1 MSEPPRTNRAAR
13 IMLVDDDDP
22 LREVVRYALAR
33 EGFEVIEA
41 RDGEAAR
48 RLLDEAIPDVLV
60 LDVAMPRLD
69 GFSLCRELRARSD
82 VPVLFLS
89 ARSDEVDRVLG
100 LDLGGDDYVTKPFST
115 RELVSRVKALLRRR
129 LAPEP
134 AVLTWGRLR
143 LDIDEHRVFVDD
155 VEVVLTATELRLL
168 AALLRRP
175 HRALGREELADAAY
189 PDARNVSERTVDSH
203 IRRVRAKL
211 RPFGLDPFETVHG
224 VGFRLGAAS

>member
-1 MSEPPRTNRAAR
+1 MSQPAR
-13 IMLVDDDDP
+13 ILVVDDDDH

-33 EGFEVIEA
+33 EGYTVIEA

-48 RLLDEAIPDVLV
+48 RMLDSNPDLLV

-69 GFSLCRELRARSD
+69 GFSFCRELRQESD

-89 ARSDEVDRVLG
+89 ARNDEIDRVLG
-100 LDLGGDDYVTKPFST
+100 LDLGGDDYLGKPFST
-115 RELVSRVKALLRRR
+115 RELVSRVRALLRRR
-129 LAPEP
+129 KPAEGP
-134 AVLTWGRLR
+134 AVLVWGKLEV
-143 LDIDEHRVFVDD
+143 DVAEHRVRVDGEE
-155 VEVVLTATELRLL
+155 VELTATELRLL

-175 HRALGREELADAAY
+175 NRALGREELALAAY
-189 PDARNVSERTVDSH
+189 PDGRSVSERTIDSH

-224 VGFRLGAAS
+224 VGFRLGAIP

>member
-1 MSEPPRTNRAAR
+1 MSPPAR
-13 IMLVDDDDP
+13 VMIVDDDDH

-33 EGFEVIEA
+33 EGFLVVEA

-48 RLLDEAIPDVLV
+48 RLLEDTTPDVLV
-60 LDVAMPRLD
+60 LDVAMPKLD

-89 ARSDEVDRVLG
+89 ARNDEVDRVLG

-129 LAPEP
+129 AGTPEP
-134 AVLTWGRLR
+134 TVLTWGPLR
-143 LDIDEHRVFVDD
+143 IALDEHRVFVGDD
-155 VEVVLTATELRLL
+155 EVVLTATELRLL
-168 AALLRRP
+168 AALVRRP

-224 VGFRLGAAS
+224 VGFRLGAPP

>member
-1 MSEPPRTNRAAR
+1 MTTPAR
-13 IMLVDDDDP
+13 ILVVDDDDH

-33 EGFEVIEA
+33 EGYTVMEA

-48 RLLDEAIPDVLV
+48 RMLDSNPDLLV

-69 GFSLCRELRARSD
+69 GFSFCRELRQESD

-89 ARSDEVDRVLG
+89 ARNDEIDRVLG
-100 LDLGGDDYVTKPFST
+100 LDLGGDDYLGKPFST
-115 RELVSRVKALLRRR
+115 RELVSRVRALLRRR
-129 LAPEP
+129 KPAEGP
-134 AVLTWGRLR
+134 AVLVWGKLEV
-143 LDIDEHRVFVDD
+143 DVGEHRVRVDGED
-155 VEVVLTATELRLL
+155 VELTATELRLL

-175 HRALGREELADAAY
+175 NRALGREELALAAY
-189 PDARNVSERTVDSH
+189 PDGRSVSERTIDSH

-224 VGFRLGAAS
+224 VGFRLGAAP

>member
-1 MSEPPRTNRAAR
+1 MV
-13 IMLVDDDDP
+13 VDDDDR

-33 EGFEVIEA
+33 EGFTVIEA
-41 RDGEAAR
+41 RDGEQAR
-48 RLLDEAIPDVLV
+48 QLLEDSIPDVLV

-69 GFSLCRELRARSD
+69 GLALCRELRTRSD

-89 ARSDEVDRVLG
+89 ARGDELDRVLG
-100 LDLGGDDYVTKPFST
+100 LDIGGDDYVTKPFST

-129 LAPEP
+129 GGGASK
-134 AVLTWGRLR
+134 ATVLVWGKLR
-143 LDIDEHRVFVDD
+143 LLLDEHRVFVGDE
-155 VEVVLTATELRLL
+155 EVVLTATELRLL
-168 AALLRRP
+168 AALLERP

-189 PDARNVSERTVDSH
+189 PDARSVSDRTVDSH

-224 VGFRLGAAS
+224 VGFRLGVAP

>member
-1 MSEPPRTNRAAR
+1 MSQAPR
-13 IMLVDDDDP
+13 ILVVDDDDH

-33 EGFEVIEA
+33 EGFTIVEA

-48 RLLDEAIPDVLV
+48 KLFEEVEPQLLV

-69 GFSLCRELRARSD
+69 GFSLCRELRAKSD

-89 ARSDEVDRVLG
+89 ARNDELDRVLG
-100 LDLGGDDYVTKPFST
+100 LDLGGDDYLGKPFST

-129 LAPEP
+129 RPAEP
-134 AVLTWGRLR
+134 AAAALVWGTLR
-143 LDIDEHRVFVDD
+143 VDVAEHRVFVGDAE
-155 VEVVLTATELRLL
+155 VELTATELRLL

-175 HRALGREELADAAY
+175 NRALGREELALAAY
-189 PDARNVSERTVDSH
+189 PDGRAVSERTIDSH
-203 IRRVRAKL
+203 VRRVRAKL

-224 VGFRLGAAS
+224 VGFRLGTAP